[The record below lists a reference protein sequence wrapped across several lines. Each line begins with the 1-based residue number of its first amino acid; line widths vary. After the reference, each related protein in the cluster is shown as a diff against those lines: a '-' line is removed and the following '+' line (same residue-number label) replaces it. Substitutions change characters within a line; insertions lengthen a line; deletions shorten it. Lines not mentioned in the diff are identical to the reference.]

1 MHIIKIF
8 SYIFLQKFE
17 MHIKAYSNVFMYLF
31 ISPQIG
37 LYIAYH
43 SAPCFFFPL
52 PNNIFWTY
60 FHINMRRFTLLFLA
74 LAHAG
79 LHLHGFPIKYPIC

>member
-31 ISPQIG
+31 IFPTDWIVH
-37 LYIAYH
+37 YI
-43 SAPCFFFPL
+43 SFC
-52 PNNIFWTY
+52 
-60 FHINMRRFTLLFLA
+60 TLLF
-74 LAHAG
+74 
-79 LHLHGFPIKYPIC
+79 FPPTE